1 MDKIPH
7 NCKLKNRL
15 QRRII
20 MEVRKY
26 LEWNYNEDP
35 TYENLNVPTKV
46 ALRGKNHSI
55 MQEKKDLK

>member
-1 MDKIPH
+1 MNKIPH

-20 MEVRKY
+20 MEIIKY

-35 TYENLNVPTKV
+35 TYENLNGPTKV
-46 ALRGKNHSI
+46 AFSGKNHSI